1 MTKNTRF
8 SSISSRICY
17 FPTPIFCTMR
27 ISTPGVRCRVLQIS
41 NMPLTPRANR
51 SLVTALTRGV
61 QVVKLGHRA
70 PADLDMETLAQYDCR
85 VACRSRPVSGV

>member
-1 MTKNTRF
+1 MA
-8 SSISSRICY
+8 
-17 FPTPIFCTMR
+17 
-27 ISTPGVRCRVLQIS
+27 L
-41 NMPLTPRANR
+41 